1 MAERRKLPTPYMGMA
16 MFSSPVSFSSSMR
29 LGGTT
34 SINRFITASGGITWL
49 LIGMHWP
56 LILMVA
62 GACADRYT
70 SDAFFSAI
78 RCRMRSI
85 MLVGAGTEVAMVLR
99 GAIKIVSACAAWSS
113 AGGLF

>member
-34 SINRFITASGGITWL
+34 SISRFITASGGSTCAL
-49 LIGMHWP
+49 MGTHWP

-70 SDAFFSAI
+70 SEAFFSAI

-85 MLVGAGTEVAMVLR
+85 IEVGAGTDVAMAVR
-99 GAIKIVSACAAWSS
+99 WVAMINEAAGA
-113 AGGLF
+113 